1 MEVSN
6 ERSGWSMQRYWFWIG
21 LVRRSAIESRTGGTC
36 YFRYPEIGVSFS
48 TDTAVTMSTALELLA
63 VALKEYSDLN
73 EELGKPNAKVEAA
86 KADSQK
92 AIADNSTGDVEA
104 AHKMFLI
111 EVNEARAKAKAS
123 EREWAIS
130 VLE

>member
-1 MEVSN
+1 
-6 ERSGWSMQRYWFWIG
+6 
-21 LVRRSAIESRTGGTC
+21 
-36 YFRYPEIGVSFS
+36 
-48 TDTAVTMSTALELLA
+48 MSTALELLA